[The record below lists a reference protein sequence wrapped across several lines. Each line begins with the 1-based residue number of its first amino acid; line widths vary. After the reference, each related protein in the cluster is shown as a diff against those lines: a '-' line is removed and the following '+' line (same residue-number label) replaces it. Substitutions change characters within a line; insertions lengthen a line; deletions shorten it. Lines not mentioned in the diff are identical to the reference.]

1 MASGFSLGAAIGAT
15 GKFPKLKTAEIDS
28 GASDRQ
34 ARELAAVRSRVTA
47 DNTKYHNVF
56 INENKDETTKF
67 IVSMIQS
74 EKMKDPEVVSK
85 IYTGESDLIA
95 KRNEYLLASKY
106 FFDLEN
112 KIEDAKNQK
121 TVEYVSPSMETLYE
135 ALKESKS
142 KEELYDRY
150 IKNPEMFADGYV
162 TMEKLPD
169 GYVVPK
175 VNFHNKYD
183 FPTLFSKGSK
193 VFNLSE
199 KGVVITETTTTT
211 KEGRQ
216 VDRYISIPKDRQEAL
231 ELKKT
236 NPNVKVEANAFDL
249 GKEWFVKEPD
259 AQKQY
264 RSQLANDG
272 KPDALDPYA
281 MTFDQLYDQLYKESI
296 LPNIPAKYENK
307 DALFTRTI
315 VNVTNTTEKTAP
327 TDFVVGTMTSNYMT
341 NADNTPGSFTSELSA
356 PVADDPEGKAVQI
369 PSNQFIINMDGKPG
383 FINDTTQ
390 KTMKI
395 SRIAILAAIQKE
407 DATTKK
413 KYLRP
418 MTDEERA
425 SYDAAGKKY
434 LMYPFAFG
442 NLQELSVAAVPQLG
456 AETYIIPLFEPDR
469 SGRWVVPNVARNGS
483 SKKGSLILSQITKR
497 DWDPQT
503 QKNWNKAFF
512 EMMGG
517 VVDQN
522 DVTR

>member
-34 ARELAAVRSRVTA
+34 ARELAAIRSRVTA
-47 DNTKYHNVF
+47 DDTKYHNVF
-56 INENKDETTKF
+56 IKENEDANAAF
-67 IVSMIQS
+67 IQSMIQS
-74 EKMKDPEVVSK
+74 EKMKDPDVVSK
-85 IYTGESDLIA
+85 VYLGENKLKST
-95 KRNEYLLASKY
+95 RNEFLLASKY
-106 FFDLEN
+106 FFDIEN

-121 TVEYVSPSMETLYE
+121 TVEYISPSMETLYK

-142 KEELYDRY
+142 KEELYNRY

-162 TMEKLPD
+162 TMDKLPD

-199 KGVVITETTTTT
+199 KGVVITEQTTTT

-216 VDRYISIPKDRQEAL
+216 VDRYISIPANREEAL

-236 NPNVKVEANAFDL
+236 NPNVNEKANAFDL

-307 DALFTRTI
+307 DTLFTRNSFV
-315 VNVTNTTEKTAP
+315 VNVNNTKEVAP
-327 TDFVVGTMTSNYMT
+327 TDFTVGPLTANYNGKSNGLKT
-341 NADNTPGSFTSELSA
+341 DLSA
-356 PVADDPEGKAVQI
+356 SVSSEADGTLAQI
-369 PSNQFIINMDGKPG
+369 PSNSYIISLDNAKPAFSG
-383 FINDTTQ
+383 TAQKDFKIN
-390 KTMKI
+390 
-395 SRIAILAAIQKE
+395 RIAILPAIKAKDAA
-407 DATTKK
+407 TGVVF
-413 KYLRP
+413 LRP
-418 MTDEERA
+418 ITSDEQA
-425 SYDAAGKKY
+425 ALDAAGTKY
-434 LMYPFAFG
+434 LMYPFAIG
-442 NLQELSVAAVPQLG
+442 NQRQLNVG
-456 AETYIIPLFEPDR
+456 KAPDVGVNGYAIPLYEPDKN
-469 SGRWVVPNVARNGS
+469 GRWIVPKESRKVKTTGGS
-483 SKKGSLILSQITKR
+483 PLLSQIVQRNK
-497 DWDPQT
+497 WDKASQ
-503 QKNWNKAFF
+503 QNWDDAFF
-512 EMMGG
+512 TMMAG
-517 VVDQN
+517 VRDE
-522 DVTR
+522 DDIK